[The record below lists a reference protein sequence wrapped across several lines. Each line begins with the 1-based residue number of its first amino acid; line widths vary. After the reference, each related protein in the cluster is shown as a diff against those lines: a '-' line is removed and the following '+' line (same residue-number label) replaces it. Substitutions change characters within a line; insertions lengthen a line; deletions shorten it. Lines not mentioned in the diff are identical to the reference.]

1 LSTLHTNDS
10 ASAITRLVDIGIEPF
25 LITSAVRAVIA
36 QRLIRILCDHC
47 KEEFQPDE
55 IELNRLGLSVNDC
68 SRKKIFRAKGCSKC
82 IQTGYKG
89 RMPIFE
95 ILVLEQHHKSL
106 ILQTSD
112 SSKLRALCIENKMK
126 TLMQDGIEKIFAGI
140 TTIEEVLRVT
150 QG

>member
-1 LSTLHTNDS
+1 
-10 ASAITRLVDIGIEPF
+10 
-25 LITSAVRAVIA
+25 
-36 QRLIRILCDHC
+36 
-47 KEEFQPDE
+47 
-55 IELNRLGLSVNDC
+55 
-68 SRKKIFRAKGCSKC
+68 
-82 IQTGYKG
+82 
-89 RMPIFE
+89 MPIFE